1 MSEQFM
7 IMSPGEYRTR
17 GGGKAIVD
25 EVIGVAEAKTNE
37 WEYCADG
44 NASGIEWMWYRDGR
58 LFKDET
64 SEYDIVGPWVESA
77 QKAEEPK
84 PAEVLPEPPPG
95 LVYDER
101 GMFSDAPKTTN
112 QRVNKAF
119 DEFRARLNQIY
130 NDRVISLVASVRV
143 DAGDKESLTL
153 FHYGPFSSAIGAT
166 EWMKSRLIEEMERTW
181 R

>member
-7 IMSPGEYRTR
+7 IMGPGEYRTR
-17 GGGKAIVD
+17 GGEKAIVD

-44 NASGIEWMWYRDGR
+44 SASGIEWMWYRNGR

-166 EWMKSRLIEEMERTW
+166 EWMKSRLIEEMERA
-181 R
+181 